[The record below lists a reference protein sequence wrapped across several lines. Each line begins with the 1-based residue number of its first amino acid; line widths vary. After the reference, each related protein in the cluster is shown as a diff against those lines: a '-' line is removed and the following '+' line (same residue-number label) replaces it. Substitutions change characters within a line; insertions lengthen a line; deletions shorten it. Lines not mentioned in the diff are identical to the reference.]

1 MNTQISAKD
10 IRASLPELVKKVRL
24 DDQFTVSY
32 RSRPA

>member
-10 IRASLPELVKKVRL
+10 LRASLPELLKKVQL
-24 DDQFTVSY
+24 DERFIVFY